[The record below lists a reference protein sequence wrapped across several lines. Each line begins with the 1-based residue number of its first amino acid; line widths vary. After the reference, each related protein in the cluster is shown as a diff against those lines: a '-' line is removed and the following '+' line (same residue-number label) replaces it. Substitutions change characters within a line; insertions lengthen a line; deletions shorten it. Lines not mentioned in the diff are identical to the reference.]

1 MKKIGVC
8 VGQTKPNKVNFVSD
22 IPLKLGQFVIL
33 EYEENNQKLNLLG
46 MIQSLY
52 RENPY
57 IAENIK
63 SPRQAEDFRK
73 FSSSQDTI
81 KGEISIIGKIID
93 VGNQV
98 FLEMPKT
105 PPLPA
110 SSIYEAPAN
119 ILRKI
124 FGEKNKNFVRIGRLL
139 SEEEEIPVFIN
150 INQVVLRHLAI
161 LAITGAG
168 KSNTVSVL
176 LKNIVNLGGTAVV
189 FDFHGEYAQAK
200 LTRNGKNV
208 VNKITPF
215 INPAYLKAKEFA
227 SFIGIKQNA
236 HIQYRYFRK
245 AFENLIENLEA
256 EKGKNWQ
263 NYIDTETF
271 LARLKEEI
279 EKLQETEDRVN
290 KDSLFEVLNKL
301 EDTILEL
308 GHIIKLGTPPLIE
321 KIKSGYINVFDFSE
335 FDEEV
340 SDTIASNLLRWGLE
354 ERKKAVRGRD
364 SKLPFPVL
372 FVIEEA
378 HILAGERIHTDSKY
392 WISRIA
398 REGRKFGIGL
408 TIVTQRPKGL
418 DKEILSQMNNM
429 IILKLVEPDDQR
441 HVQKAS
447 EALSSELM
455 EYLPSLNPGEAI
467 IIGNM
472 TKIPLLVK
480 IDKAEEKIEGHD
492 IDVVN
497 EWTEILE
504 QESSKKL
511 DDIEDILDSI

>member
-8 VGQTKPNKVNFVSD
+8 VGQTKPNKVNFVSN

-33 EYEENNQKLNLLG
+33 EYEENSQKHNLLG
-46 MIQSLY
+46 MIQSIY

-63 SPRQAEDFRK
+63 NPQQAEDFRK

-81 KGEISIIGKIID
+81 KGEINIIGKIID
-93 VGNQV
+93 IGNEV
-98 FLEMPKT
+98 FLEIPKT

-110 SSIYEAPAN
+110 SPIYEAPASV
-119 ILRKI
+119 LRKI
-124 FGEKNKNFVRIGRLL
+124 FGEKSKNFVRIGKLL
-139 SEEEEIPVFIN
+139 SEEEEVPVYID
-150 INQVVLRHLAI
+150 INQIVLRHLAI

-189 FDFHGEYAQAK
+189 FDFHGEYAEAK

-245 AFENLIENLEA
+245 AFENLIQNLEA

-263 NYIDTETF
+263 AYIDTENF
-271 LARLKEEI
+271 LNRLKEEI

-308 GHIIKLGTPPLIE
+308 GHIIKLGAPPLIE

-340 SDTIASNLLRWGLE
+340 ADTIASNLLRWGLE
-354 ERKKAVRGRD
+354 ERKKAVRGRET
-364 SKLPFPVL
+364 KLPFPVL
-372 FVIEEA
+372 FIIEEA
-378 HILAGERIHTDSKY
+378 HILAGERINTDSKY

-492 IDVVN
+492 IEVVN
-497 EWTEILE
+497 LWEEILE
-504 QESSKKL
+504 KESKEQL
-511 DDIEDILDSI
+511 NDIEEIIDNI